1 MVILYQ
7 IAKEKEHLIMKSY
20 FADTRFH
27 ISGKAWQV
35 KALLSNW
42 KKNIG
47 PDIQVKD
54 LITISLRKK

>member
-1 MVILYQ
+1 
-7 IAKEKEHLIMKSY
+7 MKSY